1 MRPSSKKLTLS
12 FDNGPSADVTPDVL
26 EALRERDLRAS
37 FFVRGIDAEDRAKRA
52 ILERASDAGHRIGN
66 HTQTHT
72 IQLGS
77 TNDPQIVADEIGLA
91 QEALG
96 DLSEPERWF
105 RPYGGGGIIGP
116 NLLSQAA
123 VDFIAAGHYSVVLWN
138 SVPRDW
144 LDPQG
149 WPEIALA
156 HAREQDWTLLVIHD
170 TPTGAMLA
178 LPKFLDD
185 VIAEGIEI
193 VQDFPPECVPILRG
207 KPVLPI
213 DHIVS
218 EAR

>member
-1 MRPSSKKLTLS
+1 MTASGKRLTLS

-26 EALRERDLRAS
+26 DALRERDLRAS
-37 FFVRGIDAEDRAKRA
+37 FFVRGVDAVDPEKRS

-72 IQLGS
+72 IQLGT
-77 TNDPQIVADEIGLA
+77 TNDPQVVADEIGLA

-116 NLLSQAA
+116 NLLSQTA
-123 VDFIAAGHYSVVLWN
+123 VDFICAGAYSVVLWN

-149 WPEIALA
+149 WPEVALA
-156 HAREQDWTLLVIHD
+156 HARAQDWTLLVIHD
-170 TPTGAMLA
+170 TPTSAMTA

-193 VQDFPPECVPILRG
+193 VQDFPPECVPIVRG
-207 KPVLPI
+207 KPVLSI
-213 DHIVS
+213 EHIVS
-218 EAR
+218 EAV